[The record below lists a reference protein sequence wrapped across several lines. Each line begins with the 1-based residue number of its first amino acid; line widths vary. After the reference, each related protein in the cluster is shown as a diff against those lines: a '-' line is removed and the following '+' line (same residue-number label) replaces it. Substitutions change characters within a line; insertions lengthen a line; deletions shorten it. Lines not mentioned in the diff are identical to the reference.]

1 MALQW
6 ELLGAELVGKKLLSS
21 SPCLNEGGKGQN
33 FVQCGGLWKLFSLI
47 LNVPRYPDNQL
58 TITCV
63 CFMFEKQDYLYFK
76 EVKDLIAQCCN

>member
-33 FVQCGGLWKLFSLI
+33 FVQCGGRWELFSLI
-47 LNVPRYPDNQL
+47 
-58 TITCV
+58 
-63 CFMFEKQDYLYFK
+63 FK
-76 EVKDLIAQCCN
+76 PAKISR